1 MASSVVVVSCQCT
14 TSPHVVLLMPKEML
28 GARVVCIVREIR
40 SSLSLP
46 KKDKDVVLDDD
57 L

>member
-1 MASSVVVVSCQCT
+1 
-14 TSPHVVLLMPKEML
+14 MPKEML

-46 KKDKDVVLDDD
+46 KKDRDVVLDDD